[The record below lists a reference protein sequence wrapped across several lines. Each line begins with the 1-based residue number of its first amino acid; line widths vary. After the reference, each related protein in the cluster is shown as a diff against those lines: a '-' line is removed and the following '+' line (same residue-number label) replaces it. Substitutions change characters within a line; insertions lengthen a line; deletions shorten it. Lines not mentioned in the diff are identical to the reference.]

1 MLKQILSKVI
11 YAFLIFFGVS
21 VLTFVLGRLAPGDGL
36 DTYLKTEER
45 LVSEEEIENTREKL
59 GLDKP
64 VAEQYLSWIENV
76 LRGDFG
82 ISYNSKKPVLHEITI
97 RLPKTLLLTVMAIA
111 LGLLISIPLAWLCTI
126 KNGSWFDQMIRL
138 LNTAV
143 IALPVF
149 CIGLIIMLIF
159 GVKFQWLPIV
169 AGEGIIH
176 YVMPAG
182 TLGLGMSGGMVR
194 YFRTQF
200 LESYQSGHIRYA
212 RAMGVRNGAIFRN
225 HIFRPLLPQI
235 ITYVGLRFAGML
247 GGSYIIESMFSLN
260 GSGGLLITSVSTRDY
275 PMIQGYAVMMAAIY
289 VIMRFVTETV
299 AALFEPRQRLRYEVG
314 T

>member
-1 MLKQILSKVI
+1 MLKQILNKVI

-21 VLTFVLGRLAPGDGL
+21 ILTFVLGRLAPGDGL

-45 LVSEEEIENTREKL
+45 LVSEEEMELAREKL

-64 VAEQYLSWIENV
+64 IAQQYLSWMKNV

-82 ISYNSKKPVLHEITI
+82 ISYNTKKPVLHEITI
-97 RLPKTLLLTVMAIA
+97 RLPKTLLLTVMAIT
-111 LGLLISIPLAWLCTI
+111 LGLLISVPIAWLCTI
-126 KNGSWFDQMIRL
+126 KNGSLFDQVIRL

-159 GVKFQWLPIV
+159 GVKLKWLPIV
-169 AGEGIIH
+169 GGEGIIH

-182 TLGLGMSGGMVR
+182 TLGLGMTGGMIR

-212 RAMGVRNGAIFRN
+212 RAMGVGNGKIFCN
-225 HIFRPLLPQI
+225 HIVRPLLPQI

-289 VIMRFVTETV
+289 VSMRFVTEAV